1 MKVLLCGGGNAIHVL
16 SAYVSAK
23 SDTHVTILSL
33 FPGEADRL
41 RDAIPEEGIR
51 CVNDLGDDVLG
62 KPDAVIDKVSW
73 NYIIMIQYYIYA
85 SANQPRFHFSYHL
98 GRGRPKGLGYRH
110 LCPSKLYP

>member
-62 KPDAVIDKVSW
+62 KPDAVIDKVSCCCS
-73 NYIIMIQYYIYA
+73 N
-85 SANQPRFHFSYHL
+85 
-98 GRGRPKGLGYRH
+98 
-110 LCPSKLYP
+110 